1 MNGYFSALPGEALL
15 HIEGPDT
22 LTFLQGQT
30 TCDTR
35 KLSATQALPGAYC
48 TAQGRMVCDFLLV
61 RLGAEHVALRMRRD
75 ILDTAAATLG
85 KFIVF
90 SKARIDTARDDWQ
103 AFGCWGEDALAV
115 LGELAGGEPG
125 SEDYVAV
132 SAAGIVV
139 VRAPG
144 PEAAC
149 EVFIDTQN
157 HAELVD
163 NLRERLQAGDE
174 SQWRA
179 LQMRAGVARVEAATS
194 GEFIPQLFNY
204 DLTGHVSFNKGCY
217 TGQEIVARLHYR
229 GKPKQRAYL
238 AEVATHEPPAPGSKL
253 YTEGLDASTGE
264 IVNAVTVNGNALC
277 LAVATAPGVSGGLLL
292 GANGPPLTLLEL
304 PYALP
309 E

>member
-1 MNGYFSALPGEALL
+1 MNGYFSALPGEGLL
-15 HIEGPDT
+15 HIAGPDT

-61 RLGAEHVALRMRRD
+61 QLDAEHVALRMRRD

-90 SKARIDTARDDWQ
+90 SKAKIDIARDDWR
-103 AFGCWGEDALAV
+103 AFGCWGEDAPGV
-115 LGELAGGEPG
+115 LSDVVGSEPG
-125 SEDYVAV
+125 SEDYAAA
-132 SAAGIVV
+132 SAPGIVA

-144 PEAAC
+144 AEIAF

-157 HAELVD
+157 HAELVAT
-163 NLRERLQAGDE
+163 LRERLQAGDE

-238 AEVATHEPPAPGSKL
+238 AEVATGETPAPGSKL
-253 YTEGLDASTGE
+253 YTDGLGASTGE
-264 IVNAVTVNGNALC
+264 IVNSVQVDGKALC
-277 LAVATAPGVSGGLLL
+277 LAVATGPGVAGGLLL
-292 GANGPPLTLLEL
+292 GEGGPAMTLLQL